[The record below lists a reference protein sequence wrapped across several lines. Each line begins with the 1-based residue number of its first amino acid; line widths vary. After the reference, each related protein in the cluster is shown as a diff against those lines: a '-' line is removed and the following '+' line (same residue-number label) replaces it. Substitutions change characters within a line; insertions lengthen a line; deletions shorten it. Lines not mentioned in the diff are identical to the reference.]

1 VRLPDSAGN
10 VSQRPLLFLVEG
22 RYDISFLTLLSR
34 QLHRSG
40 SDIPDLEA
48 LQSAGKLLFIPTGG
62 NPQLW
67 TDRLGLLACPEIHL
81 YDRESAAEA
90 AQRTLAAT
98 RVNAR
103 ANCRAFVTS
112 KRSLENYLH
121 PRAIEAAGG
130 GSFTYG
136 DLDDLGAVVACDW
149 YMRTP
154 QAPAWNEITPRAR
167 SRFIQRAKK
176 WLNTIAVEA
185 MTIELLREQDPQ
197 GDLLLILDAVRVFCS
212 PSR

>member
-1 VRLPDSAGN
+1 LPDSVGN

-34 QLHRSG
+34 QLHRSDC
-40 SDIPDLEA
+40 DILDLEA
-48 LQSAGKLLFIPTGG
+48 LQAAGRLLFIPTGG

-67 TDRLGLLACPEIHL
+67 TDRLAPLCCPEIHL

-98 RVNAR
+98 RVNTR
-103 ANCRAFVTS
+103 ANCRALVNS

-121 PRAIEAAGG
+121 PQSIEAAGG

-136 DLDDLGAVVACDW
+136 DLDDLGAVVAREW
-149 YMRTP
+149 YARTP
-154 QAPAWNEITPRAR
+154 QALAWNEITPRAR

-212 PSR
+212 AAR